1 MLFPSMKTKMTF
13 MVFSLV
19 LVLIATIG
27 GITFVYCE
35 KTIKGIISDQQFTL
49 VTAVA
54 DQIDNKIHD
63 ALINLETLAD
73 IIAPATVADPGK
85 ARRFLDVQKDE
96 REFFNGK
103 LFLYSEA
110 GGLIAATPG
119 KLDSSYQADAVRA
132 YVGKTLQTR
141 KPAISGPFTSL
152 QESRHPIIVFTVPV
166 FDARKKMIAVLGGSV
181 NLREQRYLGQMA
193 DIKLGKGGYLSLY
206 DKNRVIIVHPKKRL
220 ILEKAPEGANR
231 LLDKALAGFEGTEET
246 ATPSGRHILR
256 SVKRLKSADWVLAA
270 TYPLAEAYTPLYLAR
285 KYFLIGGIAAVLLSA
300 LLVWSAMKY
309 LTAPLMSFT
318 RHIKAL
324 SSGEEGKHLVP
335 ITADDEIGTLAQAFN
350 NMLLELDRQK
360 TELHQSE
367 ERYRLLADNATNV
380 IWTMDLGGRFT
391 YFSPSV
397 ERHWGYTADEALNLS
412 LERLLT
418 PASAVLAQNKFNK
431 AVTVVNAGRR
441 MQGGYFEL
449 EIIHKDGST
458 WWADVTYGGMYSA
471 SGEFVSFIGSTR
483 DITERKEA
491 ERELERL
498 AREDALSGLANRRH
512 FDELLDIEVRRASR
526 NGDYLSLLLCDVDF
540 FKRFNDHY
548 GHLAGDA
555 CLQTMGRVLR
565 HVFRRA
571 GEIPARYGGEEF
583 AVILPGTAPEN
594 AALMAETLRQE
605 MIAEAIPHA
614 RSDVADCVT
623 VSIGVVGARVST
635 DRTAVWFTHEADTAL
650 YQSKKDGRNRVTS
663 VSFD

>member
-1 MLFPSMKTKMTF
+1 MKTKMTF

-19 LVLIATIG
+19 LVLISTIA
-27 GITFVYCE
+27 GITFVYFE
-35 KTIKGIISDQQFTL
+35 TTIKGIISSQQFTL
-49 VTAVA
+49 VTAEA

-63 ALINLETLAD
+63 ARIGLETLAEIITPD
-73 IIAPATVADPGK
+73 IIADRGK
-85 ARRFLDVQKDE
+85 ARRFLDLQKDE
-96 REFFNGK
+96 REFFNDG
-103 LFLYSEA
+103 LFLFSA
-110 GGLIAATPG
+110 GDGLVAAAPG
-119 KLDSSYQADAVRA
+119 KPDSIHQVNTVRA
-132 YVGKTLQTR
+132 YVEKTLQTGR
-141 KPAISGPFTSL
+141 PAIVGPFTSTSP
-152 QESRHPIIVFTVPV
+152 QKSHPIIVFTVPV
-166 FDARKKMIAVLGGSV
+166 VDARKKTIAVLGGSM
-181 NLREQRYLGQMA
+181 NLREQRFLGQMA
-193 DIKLGKGGYLSLY
+193 AIKLGKSGYLSLY
-206 DKNRVIIVHPKKRL
+206 DKNRVIIVHPKKHL
-220 ILEKAPEGANR
+220 ILEKAPEGTNK
-231 LLDKALAGFEGTEET
+231 LLDKALAGFEGTDET
-246 ATPSGRHILR
+246 VIPDGRRVLR
-256 SVKRLKSADWVLAA
+256 SVKRLKSVGWVLAA
-270 TYPLAEAYTPLYLAR
+270 TYPLAEAYTPVYLAR
-285 KYFLIGGIAAVLLSA
+285 QYFLIGGIAAAFLSV

-309 LTAPLMSFT
+309 LTAPLVSFT

-324 SSGEEGKHLVP
+324 SNGEEGKHLVP
-335 ITADDEIGTLAQAFN
+335 IASDDEIGTLAQAFN
-350 NMLLELDRQK
+350 QMLLELDRQK

-380 IWTMDLGGRFT
+380 IWTMDLAGRFT

-418 PASAVLAQNKFNK
+418 PASAALVRKKFDE
-431 AVTVVNAGRR
+431 AVALVSAGRR

-449 EIIHKDGST
+449 EIIHKDGSA

-498 AREDALSGLANRRH
+498 AREDALSGVANRRH
-512 FDELLDIEVRRASR
+512 FDELLEIEVRRASR

-540 FKRFNDHY
+540 FKPFNDHY

-555 CLQTMGRVLR
+555 CLQAVGRILR

-571 GEIPARYGGEEF
+571 GDIPARYGGEEF
-583 AVILPGTAPEN
+583 AVILPGTSPEN
-594 AALMAETLRQE
+594 AAITAETLRRE
-605 MIAEAIPHA
+605 MIGAAIPHA

-623 VSIGVVGARVST
+623 ISIGVVGARVSA
-635 DRTAVWFTHEADTAL
+635 DRKAVWFTHEADKAL
-650 YQSKKDGRNRVTS
+650 YQSKKNGRNRVTC